1 MNESMDRAVADWLR
15 EGPES
20 GPREALERKNKGA
33 SKPGGTKHGSEGHA
47 PSAHGPEGG
56 KREFRRKSG
65 G

>member
-1 MNESMDRAVADWLR
+1 MATKPDDK
-15 EGPES
+15 PEDAQKAKF
-20 GPREALERKNKGA
+20 REALERKNKGA
-33 SKPGGTKHGSEGHA
+33 SRPDGTKHGSEGHA

>member
-1 MNESMDRAVADWLR
+1 MATTPDDQ
-15 EGPES
+15 PEDAQKAKF
-20 GPREALERKNKGA
+20 REALERKNKGA
-33 SKPGGTKHGSEGHA
+33 SKPGSSKHGAEGHA

>member
-1 MNESMDRAVADWLR
+1 MATKPDDK
-15 EGPES
+15 PEDAQKAKF
-20 GPREALERKNKGA
+20 REALERKNKGA
-33 SKPGGTKHGSEGHA
+33 SKPGGTKHGAEGHA

>member
-1 MNESMDRAVADWLR
+1 MATKPDDK
-15 EGPES
+15 PEDAQKAKF
-20 GPREALERKNKGA
+20 REALERKKGA